1 MHSPT
6 RMYQVTS
13 LNITR
18 LVFLATDM
26 RKNQNNRP
34 FSKLLR
40 DLRVVDVW
48 VQLDDL
54 LPLDVGE
61 HHERVHRPLDVV
73 RGVLFRLQIRLGEC
87 DCQIIVNLKIRKNSL
102 GKHTLPLYLYKYSA
116 FTKASIY
123 IDMLP
128 FQQFSCETRCTNAV
142 HWNLCHFG
150 ETASKL

>member
-13 LNITR
+13 LNI
-18 LVFLATDM
+18 VFSDWYEE
-26 RKNQNNRP
+26 NQNNRP

-40 DLRVVDVW
+40 DLRVVDIW

-73 RGVLFRLQIRLGEC
+73 RGVLFRLQIRLCEC
-87 DCQIIVNLKIRKNSL
+87 DCQIMVSIKIRKNSL
-102 GKHTLPLYLYKYSA
+102 GNTHFHCKY
-116 FTKASIY
+116 TNTVPSIY
-123 IDMLP
+123 KDMLSFQTVFLRDKMHQRRPLKSLP
-128 FQQFSCETRCTNAV
+128 FWRNGFKALIL
-142 HWNLCHFG
+142 WW
-150 ETASKL
+150 

>member
-1 MHSPT
+1 MQSPT

-13 LNITR
+13 LNI
-18 LVFLATDM
+18 VFSDWYEE
-26 RKNQNNRP
+26 NQNNRP

-40 DLRVVDVW
+40 DLRVVDIW

-73 RGVLFRLQIRLGEC
+73 RGVLFRLQIRFCEC

-102 GKHTLPLYLYKYSA
+102 GKHTLPLYIYKYSA

-123 IDMLP
+123 KDMLP
-128 FQQFSCETRCTNAV
+128 FQFSCETRCTNAV